1 MSPRRI
7 SVPAFFSCAA
17 TCSDASASPATMT
30 AADNAMVSGLRIA
43 ISLSSRDSLARRCVV
58 DDRQLR
64 RFDVKRFVFT
74 CTAVLVLRGDCET
87 NDAGGGVSGHDPLG
101 DPELVGRVGRVGAPP
116 HRDVLDL
123 AVVIQVH
130 DKL

>member
-17 TCSDASASPATMT
+17 TCSDASASPATTT
-30 AADNAMVSGLRIA
+30 AADNAMVSVLRIA
-43 ISLSSRDSLARRCVV
+43 ISSSSRDSLARRCVV

-64 RFDVKRFVFT
+64 RFDVERLVLT
-74 CTAVLVLRGDCET
+74 RAPVLVLRGDREA
-87 NDAGGGVSGHDPLG
+87 NDAGRGVSGYDPLG
-101 DPELVGRVGRVGAPP
+101 DPELIGRVGRISAPP

-123 AVVIQVH
+123 AVVV
-130 DKL
+130 